1 MFVNNYFAFFQAPE
15 MKGETLKRRERQRQ
29 EYGLEKLTQ
38 DQVKHCTGADFSF
51 TIIIFGQNHDH

>member
-1 MFVNNYFAFFQAPE
+1 MTLHFFQAPE

-38 DQVKHCTGADFSF
+38 DQVKHCTGANFSF
-51 TIIIFGQNHDH
+51 TIIIFGHNHDH